1 MIIFNV
7 DIMYIS
13 FWAIVFV
20 ITLIHEIQSFNLT
33 TIWFCISALV
43 SLILAIFGVHIA
55 IQIVVFI
62 VLSIALLLAT
72 KPLVKK
78 FRDRPIERTN
88 ADRVLGQ
95 VAKVTKKIDKDN
107 YGEVIVDNNYW
118 RAICKDDNT
127 YEVDEK
133 VIIKGIEGI
142 KVIVSKKEEE
152 K

>member
-1 MIIFNV
+1 MPY

-20 ITLIHEIQSFNLT
+20 ATLIHEIQSFNLT

-43 SLILAIFGVHIA
+43 SLILAIFSVHIA

-78 FRDRPIERTN
+78 FKNRPVVRTN
-88 ADRVLGQ
+88 ADRIIGK
-95 VAKVTKKIDKDN
+95 VAKVTQKIEKN
-107 YGEVIVDNNYW
+107 SYGEIIIENNYW
-118 RAICKDDNT
+118 RAICKDDEI
-127 YEVDEK
+127 YEVDEQ
-133 VIIKGIEGI
+133 VIIKEIEGI
-142 KVIVSKKEEE
+142 KVIVSKIEEE